1 MYAHH
6 NQGKRCIEKEAE
18 EDQFKDI
25 LLLMELLTS
34 ILSKDFI
41 DLAPPDANATDNGVA
56 VADVCLHGL
65 NLVMPLMSA
74 ELLKF
79 PSLSLQ
85 YFKTITL
92 VCELY
97 PEKICNLNHDLRK
110 NLFASLELGLTGI
123 GVDTVFNL
131 SCEFLQVL
139 CNYVRGTKKNDLPI
153 LDSLRPF
160 LKLVIDLI
168 LSQGINSDLMPTAG
182 STLYLLICVFQD
194 TYRELVQY
202 LIESQSDPANK
213 QRLMEAFENLTKN
226 LPMTGERIYRI
237 QFRENFEKF
246 VVNVRGFLL
255 IK

>member
-1 MYAHH
+1 MSMCAL
-6 NQGKRCIEKEAE
+6 II
-18 EDQFKDI
+18 DI
-25 LLLMELLTS
+25 TRDNDNHFLNN
-34 ILSKDFI
+34 DFFF
-41 DLAPPDANATDNGVA
+41 LFVQ
-56 VADVCLHGL
+56 
-65 NLVMPLMSA
+65 VMPLMSA

-160 LKLVIDLI
+160 LKVILFSVKQI
-168 LSQGINSDLMPTAG
+168 FTP
-182 STLYLLICVFQD
+182 LYLFFSLF
-194 TYRELVQY
+194 
-202 LIESQSDPANK
+202 
-213 QRLMEAFENLTKN
+213 
-226 LPMTGERIYRI
+226 
-237 QFRENFEKF
+237 
-246 VVNVRGFLL
+246 
-255 IK
+255 

>member
-1 MYAHH
+1 MAL
-6 NQGKRCIEKEAE
+6 II
-18 EDQFKDI
+18 DI
-25 LLLMELLTS
+25 TRDNV
-34 ILSKDFI
+34 KNDF
-41 DLAPPDANATDNGVA
+41 
-56 VADVCLHGL
+56 L
-65 NLVMPLMSA
+65 NNDFFFLFVQVMPLMSA

-160 LKLVIDLI
+160 LKVILFSVKQI
-168 LSQGINSDLMPTAG
+168 FAP
-182 STLYLLICVFQD
+182 LYLFI
-194 TYRELVQY
+194 
-202 LIESQSDPANK
+202 
-213 QRLMEAFENLTKN
+213 
-226 LPMTGERIYRI
+226 
-237 QFRENFEKF
+237 
-246 VVNVRGFLL
+246 FLSL
-255 IK
+255 F

>member
-1 MYAHH
+1 M
-6 NQGKRCIEKEAE
+6 I
-18 EDQFKDI
+18 F
-25 LLLMELLTS
+25 LTTT
-34 ILSKDFI
+34 FFMF
-41 DLAPPDANATDNGVA
+41 VQ
-56 VADVCLHGL
+56 
-65 NLVMPLMSA
+65 VMPLMSA

-160 LKLVIDLI
+160 LKVNTIFRKTNFHPFI
-168 LSQGINSDLMPTAG
+168 P
-182 STLYLLICVFQD
+182 VFFS
-194 TYRELVQY
+194 L
-202 LIESQSDPANK
+202 
-213 QRLMEAFENLTKN
+213 F
-226 LPMTGERIYRI
+226 
-237 QFRENFEKF
+237 
-246 VVNVRGFLL
+246 
-255 IK
+255 